1 MPEAPVEERPSAA
14 PDRGPLPDPP
24 VRAPAARRTGPT
36 RLYALDVLR
45 LFAALAVLSFHWT
58 ADAGVPEIWGGRTP
72 QDFMPTVAGITQYGW
87 LGVELFFI
95 ISGFVICMSSWGRQ
109 AGDFVVSRVVR
120 LYPAFWAA
128 ILLTAT
134 VLHFAPDLGRPGAR
148 AGIDAR
154 TVVVNFTMFEGRLG
168 YKDVD
173 GVYWTLWL
181 ELQFYLLFA
190 IVVAMGLTYRRVVA
204 FCGIW
209 LVVAM
214 IANGSEVPI
223 LEELAML
230 RQAPYFV
237 AGVTIYL
244 MYRFGPNLLLWA
256 MVGFTWLL
264 AMADVPGL
272 KKVYDDAVGD
282 PMSTV
287 GVSVA
292 ITLAYAVII
301 AVALGWFDWV
311 RWKGLA
317 VFGALTYPLYLIHQE
332 AGWTLIHW
340 LRERGLGDRAAIGV
354 ALVAALTV
362 AWLLHRLVER
372 PLSRLMKRGFDKS
385 LKTMREASDPAPRR
399 GLRRSSGEGLDT
411 PR

>member
-1 MPEAPVEERPSAA
+1 M
-14 PDRGPLPDPP
+14 
-24 VRAPAARRTGPT
+24 
-36 RLYALDVLR
+36 
-45 LFAALAVLSFHWT
+45 
-58 ADAGVPEIWGGRTP
+58 
-72 QDFMPTVAGITQYGW
+72 
-87 LGVELFFI
+87 
-95 ISGFVICMSSWGRQ
+95 
-109 AGDFVVSRVVR
+109 
-120 LYPAFWAA
+120 
-128 ILLTAT
+128 
-134 VLHFAPDLGRPGAR
+134 
-148 AGIDAR
+148 
-154 TVVVNFTMFEGRLG
+154 NFTMFEGRLG